1 MSNESVSDDV
11 ISKEELGDWKVDWKE
26 IAWWNEFIKDKT
38 DQERQKISQEIA
50 DKVKSLAIDE
60 NDKWMINY
68 AEADATQEVMK
79 KYKEMS
85 SSDGSL
91 DEWISRRESVSVG
104 DKNDEVEW
112 TDQEIWWVDQK
123 IGWVTQE
130 VVPEW
135 IKDDIDVDK
144 LESIIAD
151 IKKTWEVDKRMNW
164 YIESSAKN
172 WLLSI
177 KSQCLK
183 IIESFKWEEIN
194 KEVAAKAI
202 LSLLKINQVLWIV
215 KIEWWDP
222 INLKGNCFEQLVNL
236 IWTKEFNFVKILWSN
251 EWKIVAAACE
261 EWKKLLQKPSEEE
274 QQKINNWN
282 QSKDEISYLKEVS
295 EWLTWEW
302 VSWAFIELRNKL
314 NEKWNEEERK
324 KFEKAVFTLIQK
336 CCPKIKNDVWY
347 TKLEKN
353 FYSDKIK
360 KFQQAVFD
368 KSKEKGVDEEYKKAW
383 EDLSQ
388 GIEPAEKAIDG
399 KLWRNTLNCL
409 VRFATKWLE
418 FKPKEFEEKDGTA
431 KLNVWTE
438 KKETW
443 TELEKMPLT
452 FASFMQFWTLSEE
465 WGFKVFKFKDN
476 PWESDFVKKELWSN
490 KKYVEISGKQFYIEG
505 WAQEEL
511 QFRNIH
517 VVHKWR
523 DADWN
528 IVPIKTTELCFW
540 KFDAKWN
547 FIDWSWS
554 KVIIDSDW
562 NRISSL
568 LITEIKDQHDN
579 VINLW
584 VKTMWW
590 KKKTFD
596 KDGKTVDKQVV
607 KRRIDVFGKE
617 WNDTKE
623 MSDEQINTIL
633 ANPEACKVI
642 LDLAINAYKETM
654 HRPSHVWRY
663 NLNHIID
670 GLLLKFSKDGDI
682 SDKLLKLDWKGYR
695 WYFDEWLS
703 ADDRVCRFLWLSEW
717 LRSNPENKINKT
729 DLSVAQMN
737 EFDARG
743 KASERKEYRSGLKQ
757 YERIVGRLWLLKDIL
772 DKKDLNPETWLW
784 EKEKPIGFVDDMTL
798 PKNWESLNIDK
809 PDIA

>member
-85 SSDGSL
+85 SSVGSL
-91 DEWISRRESVSVG
+91 DEWISRREFVSVG
-104 DKNDEVEW
+104 GKNDEVEW

-151 IKKTWEVDKRMNW
+151 IKKTWEVDKRMNL

-194 KEVAAKAI
+194 KEVTAKAI

-236 IWTKEFNFVKILWSN
+236 IWTKEFNFVKILWPD

-295 EWLTWEW
+295 DWLTWEW

-336 CCPKIKNDVWY
+336 CCPEINWICTDENDVWY

-360 KFQQAVFD
+360 EFQQAVFD
-368 KSKEKGVDEEYKKAW
+368 KSKEEGADEEYKKAW

-431 KLNVWTE
+431 RLNVWTV

-443 TELEKMPLT
+443 ASIERMPLT
-452 FASFMQFWTLSEE
+452 FTSFMQFWTLSEE

-476 PWESDFVKKELWSN
+476 PWESDFVMKELWTD
-490 KKYVEISGKQFYIEG
+490 KKYVEISGKKFYIE
-505 WAQEEL
+505 WDEL
-511 QFRNIH
+511 QWEPQFRNIP

-523 DADWN
+523 DSDWN
-528 IVPIKTTELCFW
+528 IIPIKTTELCFW
-540 KFDAKWN
+540 TFDESWKLVN
-547 FIDWSWS
+547 WS
-554 KVIIDSDW
+554 KVIIDSEW
-562 NRISSL
+562 KQISSL
-568 LITEIKDQHDN
+568 IITEIKDKDWN
-579 VINLW
+579 IVNLW

-590 KKKTFD
+590 KEKTITQ
-596 KDGKTVDKQVV
+596 DGKPVDKQVV
-607 KRRIDVFGKE
+607 KRRIDVFGKG

-633 ANPEACKVI
+633 ANPEACKVV
-642 LDLAINAYKETM
+642 LDLAINAYKEMM

-670 GLLLKFSKDGDI
+670 GLLLKFSKDADI

-772 DKKDLNPETWLW
+772 DKKDLNPKTWLW
-784 EKEKPIGFVDDMTL
+784 EK
-798 PKNWESLNIDK
+798 
-809 PDIA
+809 